1 MQIIF
6 GSSKLIEKCMSLTDA
21 FRVGREPKS
30 LKFAMYVN
38 TVHILRRTV
47 HTDLCERYTQMK

>member
-1 MQIIF
+1 
-6 GSSKLIEKCMSLTDA
+6 MSLTDA